1 MSNNNK
7 NLAIIIPAYKTEYLE
22 QTFESFV
29 NQTVKKFVIYVGDDN
44 SPNNV
49 KEIVDKFA
57 NTLNIVYK
65 RFDENLGSVSLT
77 KQWERCINL
86 SHEQW
91 IWLFSDD
98 DIVSRTAVE
107 NFYNA
112 VENKPNSQLFKFFT
126 KIINDDGKE
135 VTLFFDKTNK
145 KIDKISP
152 QYYLD
157 KRLAHDRFRSYMVEY
172 VFHRQLFEQ
181 NKFVDFPLAWA
192 ADDATWIKYSL
203 ANGGIDII
211 PDYVYWRYSGN
222 NISSDKLNSHIV
234 EKKLLAIEMYVNW
247 LKKQNKNKLVLDNKL
262 LIRWTVAEVASM
274 FEDRLLLEKYIF
286 NTYKDCFKENEIKDG
301 LRHYYKV
308 KRRAKILKFAK
319 TFIGR

>member
-1 MSNNNK
+1 MENK
-7 NLAIIIPAYKTEYLE
+7 LAIIIPAYKSIYLQ
-22 QTFESFV
+22 QTLDSLV
-29 NQTVKKFVIYVGDDN
+29 NQTNKNFTVYIGDDA
-44 SPNNV
+44 SPNNI

-57 NTLNIVYK
+57 DTLNIVYK

-98 DIVSRTAVE
+98 DIVSTTAVE
-107 NFYNA
+107 IFYNT

-126 KIINDDGKE
+126 KIINDDGNE

-145 KIDKISP
+145 QKDKISP
-152 QYYLD
+152 QDYLD

-192 ADDATWIKYSL
+192 ADDATWIKYSMV
-203 ANGGIDII
+203 NGGIDII

-222 NISSDKLNSHIV
+222 NISSDKLNNHIV
-234 EKKLLAIEMYVNW
+234 EKKLLAIEMYVQW
-247 LKKQNKNKLVLDNKL
+247 LNNEIKTKLVLDNKI
-262 LIRWTVAEVASM
+262 LINWTITEVASM
-274 FEDRLLLEKYIF
+274 FESSLLLEKYISNVYEMHF
-286 NTYKDCFKENEIKDG
+286 TENEIKQA
-301 LRHYYKV
+301 LRYYYI
-308 KRRAKILKFAK
+308 RRNNNKIINKIK
-319 TFIGR
+319 SFIR